1 MGALFKGRPRAVRGS
16 PAKKTWRA
24 VAACPTVGSRV
35 ALVAIAP
42 NGKAASASMSER
54 DRKPIANDLTSAS
67 DRRNTGDRR
76 GVPLPAR
83 RGQKNHVLKRFITV
97 VGRDTLL
104 VLGTVGA
111 IILSLR
117 ATHPIFT
124 NQPSVVQRLEANA
137 PLAPIAKAV
146 LDTLPPDTT
155 GRAEIVASPEF
166 ERDRQAFAA
175 DLVATGHMDPA
186 RADTV
191 SYYAVRE
198 SYLRGIPPAVVFGVM
213 LTENS
218 RFISKALSNVGA
230 VGLMQVYPKIW
241 LKALESKFG
250 TDLAA
255 DSTNLKYGV
264 YILSTYIKTNNGQ
277 AAPGT
282 VNTGLLHYNG
292 CVNGTNTPRCHTY
305 PSKVAGYV
313 RKQGSTICGGKG
325 FYECIAKP
333 FIAGFTGAKVQ

>member
-1 MGALFKGRPRAVRGS
+1 
-16 PAKKTWRA
+16 
-24 VAACPTVGSRV
+24 
-35 ALVAIAP
+35 
-42 NGKAASASMSER
+42 MSER
-54 DRKPIANDLTSAS
+54 DRKPIADGDAPAAE
-67 DRRNTGDRR
+67 RRNANDRR
-76 GVPLPAR
+76 GVPGPSR
-83 RGQKNHVLKRFITV
+83 RGQKDWPWKAIVMI

-111 IILSLR
+111 IIVSLR

-124 NQPSVVQRLEANA
+124 NQPSVVQRLVANA

-166 ERDRQAFAA
+166 ERDRKAFAA

-241 LKALESKFG
+241 LKALENKFG

-264 YILSTYIKTNNGQ
+264 YILSTYIKTDRGK
-277 AAPGT
+277 AAAGT

-292 CVNGTNTPRCHTY
+292 CVKGTNTPRCKTY

-313 RKQGSTICGGKG
+313 QKQGSTICGGKG

-333 FIAGFTGAKVQ
+333 FIAGFTGAKAE